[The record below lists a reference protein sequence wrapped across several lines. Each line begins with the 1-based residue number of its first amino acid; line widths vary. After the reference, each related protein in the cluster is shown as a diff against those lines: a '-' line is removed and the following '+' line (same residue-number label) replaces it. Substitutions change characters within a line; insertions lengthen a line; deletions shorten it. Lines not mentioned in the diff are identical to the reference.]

1 MVKRHLPLP
10 NYCHR
15 QMAPPARTA
24 AHAGDEKAGQESA
37 QTLRQETEQAHKLLR
52 DAKTLR
58 RASLISIDS
67 ENEHKLVEVNGCSS
81 VKANTTFDFFSNM

>member
-1 MVKRHLPLP
+1 MHPAYAARSANCQCRP
-10 NYCHR
+10 
-15 QMAPPARTA
+15 QMSPPVRPPPQPV
-24 AHAGDEKAGQESA
+24 GEKGGQDSA

-67 ENEHKLVEVNGCSS
+67 ENEHKLVEV
-81 VKANTTFDFFSNM
+81 M

>member
-1 MVKRHLPLP
+1 
-10 NYCHR
+10 
-15 QMAPPARTA
+15 MAPPARSA
-24 AHAGDEKAGQESA
+24 AQAGDEKGGQDSA

-67 ENEHKLVEVNGCSS
+67 ENEHKLVEVTLSGERYTLCILTFRCNNASS
-81 VKANTTFDFFSNM
+81 LRSCLVGTFL